1 MIGIF
6 GNMESRKSHYL
17 SILGLIVLL
26 AFARLLP
33 HPPNFTPILGMA
45 VFSGAIINQRL
56 LAYLTP
62 LAAMLLSDLYLGFH
76 ASMPIIY
83 FTLAICVLI
92 GTFISKRVSILNSFL
107 SINLGVLVFFLIT
120 NFAVWYGSG
129 MYEFNISG
137 LMTCYFMAIPFVQ
150 NTLISGLIYGMG
162 AFLIYDIINKRIIFG
177 NNA

>member
-1 MIGIF
+1 
-6 GNMESRKSHYL
+6 METRKSHYL

-26 AFARLLP
+26 ASARLLP